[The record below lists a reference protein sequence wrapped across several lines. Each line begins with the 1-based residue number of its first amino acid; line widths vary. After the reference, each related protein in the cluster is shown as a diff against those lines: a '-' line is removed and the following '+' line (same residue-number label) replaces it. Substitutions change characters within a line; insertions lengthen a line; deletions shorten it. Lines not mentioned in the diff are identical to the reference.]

1 MSEDFPDE
9 LPEGIP
15 EEHAEAA
22 RELQMQ
28 LLVLEAQL
36 DSANFE
42 NKEAYRRKI
51 NEKEGELDALKD
63 R

>member
-15 EEHAEAA
+15 EEHAEQA

-42 NKEAYRRKI
+42 NEEAYRRKI